1 MRHVLLGLLAKEPAH
16 GYELKRLLEE
26 RLGRLWPTVNI
37 GQVYTTLRR
46 LERDGLVRS
55 AEVAQSDR
63 RDKRVF
69 ELTAAGQDEL
79 DEWLGDTT
87 VEVRVKEPF
96 FMKLAVAANGA
107 GRDPLVLIDRY
118 RRALLRRL
126 RQVQALDDAGATP
139 LERMVVEGAVLH
151 LQADVRWL
159 EACEELLAR
168 DAREKDRTEEARW

>member
-1 MRHVLLGLLAKEPAH
+1 MLLGLLAKEPAH

-46 LERDGLVRS
+46 LERDGLVSS

-69 ELTAAGQDEL
+69 DLTAEGRQEL
-79 DEWLGDTT
+79 DEWLADTT

-96 FMKLAVAANGA
+96 FMKLAVASHGA
-107 GRDPLVLIDRY
+107 GPDPLVLLDRY

-126 RQVQALDDAGATP
+126 RQVQALDDADATP

-159 EACEELLAR
+159 EVCEELLAGADRQRFR
-168 DAREKDRTEEARW
+168 DGEAR